1 VIFILLA
8 IAGVLGVSA
17 LVKSRE
23 TAEASASTPANPA
36 FQSPARTDQ
45 YPTSQDVR
53 AHSNLILA
61 GQGAPFVYN
70 PVFSKTAAAP
80 GGIGAG
86 ASGGSAPGGT
96 GGGGGGVSGGGGR
109 IVITP

>member
-1 VIFILLA
+1 MIFILLA

-17 LVKSRE
+17 LVKSQQ
-23 TAEASASTPANPA
+23 TAAASASTPANPA

-70 PVFSKTAAAP
+70 PTTGGKGGAP
-80 GGIGAG
+80 
-86 ASGGSAPGGT
+86 SAPTGGGGAPPVGGGT
-96 GGGGGGVSGGGGR
+96 GGGAGSTGGGR
-109 IVITP
+109 PVSFL